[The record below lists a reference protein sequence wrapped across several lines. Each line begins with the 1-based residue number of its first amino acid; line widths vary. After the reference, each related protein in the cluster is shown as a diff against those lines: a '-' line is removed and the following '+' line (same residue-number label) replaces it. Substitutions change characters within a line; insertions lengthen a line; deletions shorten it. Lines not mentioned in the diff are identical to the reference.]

1 MEIAGKIKVLNE
13 TQNIG
18 SNDFRKREVVITTEY
33 QYPQHILVEFMQGN
47 LIYLITM
54 Q

>member
-18 SNDFRKREVVITTEY
+18 SNGFRKREVVITTDD
-33 QYPQHILVEFMQGN
+33 QYSQHV
-47 LIYLITM
+47 
-54 Q
+54 